1 MIRSIATRVLLAAS
15 LAFAPAVFAADDPE
29 TPTTLSGG
37 KVISAEEAKSLAGKA
52 AFFDMRKAVSYGK
65 GHLPGAQPLPYDQ
78 KSDKSTNFDA
88 SMDKFDMSQL
98 PSDKGA
104 AIVFYSDG
112 ITGWK
117 SYKAAVTAIKN
128 GYTNVMW
135 FRGGT
140 DEWTAKGMA
149 FAQ

>member
-1 MIRSIATRVLLAAS
+1 MFRTLATRIALSTLL
-15 LAFAPAVFAADDPE
+15 LFAPSVYAGDDPE

-37 KVISAEEAKSLAGKA
+37 KILSVSDVSALAGKA
-52 AFFDMRKAVSYGK
+52 AFFDMRKAISYGK
-65 GHLPGAQPLPYDQ
+65 GHLPGAQPLPYNQ
-78 KSDKSTNFDA
+78 KSDKTESFDA
-88 SMDKFDMSQL
+88 SMDSFDMSQL
-98 PSDKGA
+98 PTDKSA

-112 ITGWK
+112 PTGWK
-117 SYKAAVTAIKN
+117 SYKASVIAIRA

-140 DEWTAKGMA
+140 DEWKKKGMT

>member
-1 MIRSIATRVLLAAS
+1 MIRTLATRVVLAAA
-15 LAFAPAVFAADDPE
+15 LAFAPAAFAGDDPE

-37 KVISAEEAKSLAGKA
+37 KIISADEAKNLAGKA
-52 AFFDMRKAVSYGK
+52 TLFDMRKAVSYGK
-65 GHLPGAQPLPYDQ
+65 GHLPGAQPLPYGQ
-78 KSDKSTNFDA
+78 KSDKSVNFDA
-88 SMDKFDMSQL
+88 SMDTFDMSKL
-98 PSDKGA
+98 PGDKSA

-112 ITGWK
+112 PTGWK

-140 DEWTAKGMA
+140 AEWEAKGMKYE
-149 FAQ
+149 Q